1 MSTTRI
7 ALRAAVVPLAAAA
20 LLVTAAPSGAM
31 PTEGFPS
38 PHGCVRIVPLPAAAT
53 AGSTLFVS
61 HGLAAVLASPREC

>member
-1 MSTTRI
+1 
-7 ALRAAVVPLAAAA
+7 
-20 LLVTAAPSGAM
+20 M

-38 PHGCVRIVPLPAAAT
+38 PHGCVRIVALPAAAA